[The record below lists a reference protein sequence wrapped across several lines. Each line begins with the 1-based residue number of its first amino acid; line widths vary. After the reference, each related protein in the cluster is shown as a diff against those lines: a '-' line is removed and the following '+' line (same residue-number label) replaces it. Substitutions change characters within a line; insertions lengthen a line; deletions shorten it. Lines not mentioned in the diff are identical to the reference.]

1 MMFSI
6 YFPHPA
12 QAEFPGV
19 QGYAANKTC
28 ILHVPVKLTQTH
40 KNHFLISLATYF
52 YLHVCTSHYFQL
64 CTNSIC
70 SRCNKSGLLACV
82 RRHRSW
88 CLWERLQV
96 SPTEASGVWLCRK
109 WMRVAALRE
118 QSMESRCNAVLQT
131 SWASHMIVYSP
142 SCHSR
147 PVWLHFFCRT
157 QKNNVWRTL
166 TFNSL
171 FFFTFLGISSFFV
184 PHKKESHSG
193 LVWDFHFWLNNP

>member
-6 YFPHPA
+6 YFPHSA

-82 RRHRSW
+82 HRHRSW

-131 SWASHMIVYSP
+131 SWGSHNDRLLALMSLQTCVTSFLLQNSEEQCLKNADVQFTFFFYIF
-142 SCHSR
+142 R
-147 PVWLHFFCRT
+147 NIIFFCST
-157 QKNNVWRTL
+157 
-166 TFNSL
+166 
-171 FFFTFLGISSFFV
+171 
-184 PHKKESHSG
+184 
-193 LVWDFHFWLNNP
+193 